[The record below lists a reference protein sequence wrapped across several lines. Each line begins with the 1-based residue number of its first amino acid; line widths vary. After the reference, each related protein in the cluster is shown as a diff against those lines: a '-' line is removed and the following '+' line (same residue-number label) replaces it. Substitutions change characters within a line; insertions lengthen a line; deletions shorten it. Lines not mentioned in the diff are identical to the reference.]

1 MGELTLAKP
10 FSQCIFRDTVGRM
23 SLLATEGIDRNLGVG
38 DEDNGG
44 HSERQGWRWRGGGGR
59 DVVGW
64 RERCFATP
72 MRSSLTNGAFP
83 LL

>member
-1 MGELTLAKP
+1 
-10 FSQCIFRDTVGRM
+10 M

-44 HSERQGWRWRGGGGR
+44 HSERQDRRRQSGGGR
-59 DVVGW
+59 GVVGW

-72 MRSSLTNGAFP
+72 MRSLLTNGGVRFY
-83 LL
+83 LGQGVRVYRGTSLIRK